1 MTLATSLFTTRQ
13 LLHTA
18 RLRVVVLLP
27 NREDLTAVRRNPR
40 QDLVAGLTVAIVAL
54 PLALAFGVA
63 SGLGAQAG
71 LATAVIAGIVAAVF
85 GGSNFQ
91 VSGPTGAMTVVLVP
105 IVHHYG
111 VPGVLMVGF
120 MAGLV
125 LMAMAFAR
133 LGRYVR
139 YLPVSVIEGFTAGIA
154 VVIALQQVPAALGV
168 TNASGDKVWAIAAD
182 AVQKFASSPHPA
194 SLIVALAVAT
204 LMLAGARWRPSVP
217 FSLIGIAAVTVLA
230 QFLDLGLA
238 PLGHLPGNLPAPTL
252 GFLDFGAVGALAT
265 SAFAIAALAA
275 LESLLCATVA
285 DGMSVNEQHDPDR
298 ELFGQGLANI
308 VVPIFG
314 GVPATA
320 AIARTAVN
328 IRAGARSRLAAV
340 THSLVLLVVI
350 FAAAPLVSDI
360 PLAALAGVLF
370 ATCVRMVE
378 AGSIRTLMR
387 ATRSD
392 GFIVALTFSVTVAVD
407 LVTAVGVGVGVAII
421 LALRAVARSAHIEQ
435 VPLETGDH
443 TAEEHALLSERIV
456 AYRLDGPLFFAAAHR
471 LLLELPEIADVKVI
485 ILRMSRVS
493 TLDATGAQVLG
504 DAITRLEHRGIV
516 VMLSGIAPGHDDV
529 LSSLGV
535 AESLRNQGLIFADTP
550 KAIAHAR
557 SLLLVPGS
565 DFTYQF
571 FDAPPPLSANHPD
584 TNDVDDR
591 PSEDHLSRGV
601 LRGDQA
607 RRVQSRMRQR
617 NTQGTPKR

>member
-1 MTLATSLFTTRQ
+1 MNVATNLQSATDSLRK
-13 LLHTA
+13 A
-18 RLRVVVLLP
+18 RHRLGELLP
-27 NREDLTAVRRNPR
+27 TQADLSAVRRDPKH
-40 QDLVAGLTVAIVAL
+40 DLVAGLTVAIVAL

-105 IVHHYG
+105 VVNHHG

-125 LMAMAFAR
+125 LIAMAAAR

-168 TNASGDKVWAIAAD
+168 TNATGDKVWALAAD
-182 AVQKFASSPHPA
+182 AVRRSVSNPHPA
-194 SLIVALAVAT
+194 PLLVALAVAA
-204 LMLAGARWRPSVP
+204 LMLGGARWRPGVP
-217 FSLIGIAAVTVLA
+217 FSLIGVAIVTVLA
-230 QFLDLGLA
+230 KVFDLGLA
-238 PLGHLPGNLPAPTL
+238 PLGHLPANLPAPSL
-252 GFLDFGAVGALAT
+252 GFLDLGAIGALTTA
-265 SAFAIAALAA
+265 ALAIAALAA

-285 DGMSVNEQHDPDR
+285 DGMTVNEQHDPDR
-298 ELFGQGLANI
+298 ELFGQGLANVI
-308 VVPIFG
+308 VPMFG

-328 IRAGARSRLAAV
+328 VRAGASSRLAAV

-360 PLAALAGVLF
+360 PLAALSGVLF

-392 GFIVALTFSVTVAVD
+392 AIIVGLTFTVTVAVD
-407 LVTAVGVGVGVAII
+407 LVTAVGVGVGVAVI
-421 LALRAVARSAHIEQ
+421 LALRSVARSARLDQ

-443 TAEEHALLSERIV
+443 TAEEHALLSEHIV

-471 LLLELPEIADVKVI
+471 LLLELPDVADVKVV
-485 ILRMSRVS
+485 ILRMSRV
-493 TLDATGAQVLG
+493 TTIDATGAQLLG
-504 DAITRLEHRGIV
+504 DAIKKLEHRGIT

-529 LSSLGV
+529 LNSLGV
-535 AESLRNQGLIFADTP
+535 AEALRSEGLIMPNTP
-550 KAIAHAR
+550 AAIAHAR
-557 SLLLVPGS
+557 HLL
-565 DFTYQF
+565 
-571 FDAPPPLSANHPD
+571 ASA
-584 TNDVDDR
+584 
-591 PSEDHLSRGV
+591 
-601 LRGDQA
+601 
-607 RRVQSRMRQR
+607 
-617 NTQGTPKR
+617 GTIEGL